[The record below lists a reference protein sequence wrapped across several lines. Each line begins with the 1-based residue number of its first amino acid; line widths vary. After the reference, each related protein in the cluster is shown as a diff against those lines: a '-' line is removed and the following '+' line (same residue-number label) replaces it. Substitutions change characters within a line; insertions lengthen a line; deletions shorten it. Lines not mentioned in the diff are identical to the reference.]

1 VKTTRRKRP
10 DAPAKPDPAGDK
22 AHEAELHGPS
32 HGDHVN
38 HVHAAAR
45 VSSGVHAP
53 AGGLR
58 RAEPCIMVIFGAGG
72 DLTRRK
78 LMPSLFHL
86 MGDGLLA
93 DTFHIVG
100 VGREGPDHES
110 FRETVRG
117 ALERYRRGP
126 GREMDVEHWRHFRE
140 RLHYV
145 GGDLTRPE
153 TYATLGRQLA
163 ELDGTLP
170 EGSGHLFY
178 LAIPPSF
185 YPTVIQQLA
194 QSGVAP
200 RVPDPRARPWARI
213 VIEKPFGRSLET
225 AQALNATVRRD
236 YAEHQVYR
244 IDHYLG
250 KETVQNLLV
259 FRFANSI
266 FEPIWNRQH
275 VDHVQITAAESVGVE
290 TRARYY
296 EEAGVV
302 RDMFQNHLLQLLALT
317 AMEPPVTFSAD
328 AVRDEKLKVLRAIR
342 PIAPSDAAG
351 VAVRGQYGA
360 GRIGDQAVPGYREEP
375 GVAPESTTPTFAAVR
390 FMVDNW
396 RWQDVP
402 FYLRSG
408 KRLPTRAT
416 EIAIQFR
423 QPPHLMF
430 PLPDGRPVAPN
441 VLAIRIQPLE
451 GIALRFEVK
460 VPGVD
465 VRLSSV
471 DMDFDYEREFDVD
484 AHDAYETLL
493 LDCMLGEQT
502 LFTRSDEAEVAWGI
516 VDPLIAHWERVGPR
530 QFPNY
535 AAGSWGP
542 AAADAL
548 LAAHG
553 ARWRELSG

>member
-1 VKTTRRKRP
+1 M
-10 DAPAKPDPAGDK
+10 DYEDDMSG
-22 AHEAELHGPS
+22 
-32 HGDHVN
+32 

-45 VSSGVHAP
+45 LSQAPHAP
-53 AGGLR
+53 AGALR
-58 RAEPCIMVIFGAGG
+58 RAEPCVLVIFGAGG

-86 MGDGLLA
+86 MGDGLLG

-117 ALERYRRGP
+117 ALEKYRRGQ
-126 GREMDVEHWRHFRE
+126 GREMDAEHWRHFRE

-145 GGDLTRPE
+145 GGDLTKTE
-153 TYATLGRQLA
+153 TYAALGRQLS
-163 ELDGTLP
+163 ELDRTLP

-185 YPTVIQQLA
+185 YPAVIQQLA

-200 RVPDPRARPWARI
+200 RRDDPRSRPWTRI

-236 YAEHQVYR
+236 FAEHQVYR

-275 VDHVQITAAESVGVE
+275 VHHVQITAAESVGVE
-290 TRARYY
+290 GRARYY

-317 AMEPPVTFSAD
+317 AMEPPVAFNAD
-328 AVRDEKLKVLRAIR
+328 AVRDEKLKVLRSIR
-342 PIAPSDAAG
+342 PLEAPDAAG
-351 VAVRGQYGA
+351 VAVRGQYGPGTA
-360 GRIGDQAVPGYREEP
+360 GGAAAAGYRDEQ
-375 GVAPESTTPTFAAVR
+375 GVAKESTTPTFAAVR
-390 FMVDNW
+390 FMLDNW
-396 RWQDVP
+396 RWNGVP

-408 KRLPTRAT
+408 KRLPARTT

-423 QPPHLMF
+423 RPPHLMF
-430 PLPDGRPVAPN
+430 PLPDGRQIAPN
-441 VLAIRIQPLE
+441 VLAIRIQPEE

-460 VPGVD
+460 VPGMD
-465 VRLSSV
+465 VRLASV
-471 DMDFDYEREFDVD
+471 DMDFDYSRGFDVD

-493 LDCMLGEQT
+493 LDCMLGEAT
-502 LFTRSDEAEVAWGI
+502 LFTRSDEAETAWGI
-516 VDPLIAHWERVGPR
+516 VDPLIAHWERVGPH

-548 LAAHG
+548 IASSG
-553 ARWRELSG
+553 ARWRELAG